1 MINILFEDE
10 YYIIVDKP
18 PNLLVHRSKESN
30 EEENLLKQVRNQIDQ
45 YVYPVHRL
53 DRQVSGAII
62 FSKSPE
68 SLTALQ
74 KNWHDESFKKI
85 YLGLSRGLFKAP
97 GIFNFSLNDHN
108 KNPKDALTLYRPIN
122 RYKSATLLAIQ
133 IKTGR
138 HHQIRRHFARS
149 VDHLLGDRKYGK
161 KKYNDFYLDQFGLER
176 VFLHSSHIEFNHP
189 YTQKRCIIKCP
200 MAKDLQLTLC
210 LMAKDFVET
219 IEKKDYINCYE
230 L

>member
-18 PNLLVHRSKESN
+18 PNLLVHRTKESKEKN
-30 EEENLLKQVRNQIDQ
+30 NLLSQLRNQINQ

-74 KNWHDESFKKI
+74 TNWHDESFKKI
-85 YLGLSRGLFKAP
+85 YTGLSRGQFKTS
-97 GIFNFSLNDHN
+97 GCFNFCLNDHN
-108 KNPKDALTLYRPIN
+108 KNPKDAMTLYRPLSL
-122 RYKSATLLAIQ
+122 YKTATLLEIQ

-161 KKYNDFYLDQFGLER
+161 KKYNDFYLDHFDLKR
-176 VFLHSSHIEFNHP
+176 LFLHSSRLEFPHP
-189 YTQKRCIIKCP
+189 YTANKCVIECP
-200 MAKDLQLTLC
+200 IAKDLQFSLC
-210 LMAKDFVET
+210 LMSKDFIES